1 MLDKTDMVNY
11 TKTQSYYVARW
22 LSHLGA
28 CVCNLHDCRQKVRV
42 PAFKATSLNYMKRRN
57 WIEEIISSTFSKTL
71 IFTTYITA
79 PQSRRF
85 LYFSSNSGTL
95 WLTASGW
102 RFACR
107 MYPLDRHRLWNSHMS
122 NDHRISELEISRLN
136 GPPWGLSKQPE
147 EGAGCLLFPQSLWGG
162 GFLGSL
168 LLLCFITLM
177 VIKGPTNLA
186 CLVYISFSS

>member
-136 GPPWGLSKQPE
+136 GPPWGDYLSNQK
-147 EGAGCLLFPQSLWGG
+147 
-162 GFLGSL
+162 
-168 LLLCFITLM
+168 
-177 VIKGPTNLA
+177 KGLA
-186 CLVYISFSS
+186 VFSSLSPSGGVASWVLYCFCVLSHWW